1 MSDVRRYKEKLTKIK
16 KEMQGI
22 YQRTK
27 ELKVSNDLGKNP
39 LNSKSN
45 QK

>member
-1 MSDVRRYKEKLTKIK
+1 MSDVKRYKEKLTKIK

-27 ELKVSNDLGKNP
+27 ELKVSNALGKTHN
-39 LNSKSN
+39 
-45 QK
+45 